1 MLKDPMTFSLPHEL
15 EHILLH
21 ITNLG
26 DSGFLGMLSLCGA
39 AYLYTVG
46 ARRAAFFLLFSLIA
60 SAGSI
65 ALLKIGFLGCHHIIP
80 SLNIE
85 SPSGHAALSVA
96 IYGCLTAIMMSHFTG
111 WRRKGALIVYLLGV
125 LAISISRLY
134 VGLHTGPEVLVGGA
148 LGAVIAA
155 ICFWGLHKPSPIHFK
170 ARHLALVCLAPLLFL
185 YGVHAPSEMLIRR
198 LVAFLKD
205 VMPYCP

>member
-1 MLKDPMTFSLPHEL
+1 MTLLLPFDL
-15 EHILLH
+15 QHILLH

-26 DSGFLGMLSLCGA
+26 DSGFLGMLSVCGA
-39 AYLYTVG
+39 VYLYTVG
-46 ARRAAFFLLFSLIA
+46 AHRAALFLLFSLVA

-65 ALLKIGFLGCHHIIP
+65 ALLKIGFLGCHHVIP
-80 SLNIE
+80 YLNIE

-111 WRRKGALIVYLLGV
+111 WRRWGALIVYLLGV
-125 LAISISRLY
+125 SAISLSRLY
-134 VGLHTGPEVLVGGA
+134 VGFHTGPEVLLGAA
-148 LGAVIAA
+148 LGAVIAG
-155 ICFWGLHKPSPIHFK
+155 ICFWGLRKPSPIHFK
-170 ARHLALVCLAPLLFL
+170 ARHLALICLAPLLFL